1 MALNDKDFERVKSI
15 LSSMGKT
22 KKKILIK
29 YLVEKGY
36 AELGLDLVT
45 DVEEKFSLAIQSS
58 NFELAFEL
66 CSKVNTQEYWK
77 MLGEEALKQGIYE
90 GYELSCQK
98 LKNLDQLNFL
108 YSLQSN
114 TEKLTK
120 LARITKK
127 SNNLILAFNSNLFLN
142 NQEGVE
148 EILRDVGLNKLAQ
161 LSHEAQNPESL
172 GPLLKKLKS
181 RPLTPCEPVGEDNTA
196 NWPHVVED
204 QEEEEDEEADD

>member
-1 MALNDKDFERVKSI
+1 
-15 LSSMGKT
+15 MGKT

-148 EILRDVGLNKLAQ
+148 EILRDVGLNKLA
-161 LSHEAQNPESL
+161 
-172 GPLLKKLKS
+172 
-181 RPLTPCEPVGEDNTA
+181 
-196 NWPHVVED
+196 
-204 QEEEEDEEADD
+204 